1 MVDIN
6 EVVAIHPPIK
16 IGGLLATKS
25 IKFIDERQIKI
36 QFYIPHFLLLFCIY
50 GGIEMRAIIF
60 GLVVAFLLA
69 TTIGASA
76 TTTTNIT
83 WDGGGVVNV
92 NWNSGD
98 DAEMIFST
106 IGSEIEGNLIAE
118 DKDDN
123 PYGYGIDT
131 SDVKVSAKV
140 KNGGIIYWFNRTDSY
155 KSMYGEPGQEV
166 YTHIESD
173 DEATFDWHSWSNYA
187 RYRSKNYK
195 WKNNNQITAK
205 GDHYI
210 FHSFYV
216 NKNNGASI
224 MINASG
230 KTELTIMNEDHWG
243 NSFKFGKGCGCYTNA
258 KVTIDG
264 SGYFSQIATAEHHL
278 ETDTGIEIDGEAFY
292 QVCAKFAD
300 GFHFGNFALEGS

>member
-1 MVDIN
+1 
-6 EVVAIHPPIK
+6 
-16 IGGLLATKS
+16 
-25 IKFIDERQIKI
+25 
-36 QFYIPHFLLLFCIY
+36 
-50 GGIEMRAIIF
+50 MRAIIF

-76 TTTTNIT
+76 TTTKVK
-83 WDGGGVVNV
+83 WDGSGVVNV
-92 NWNSGD
+92 KWNSDD
-98 DAEMIFST
+98 DAKMTFYT
-106 IGSEIEGNLIAE
+106 GGNEIKGRIIME
-118 DKDDN
+118 DMNDD
-123 PYGYGIDT
+123 PYGYGVDT

-140 KNGGIIYWFNRTDSY
+140 KNGGEIGYWFKRTDSHE
-155 KSMYGEPGQEV
+155 SMYGKAGQEV
-166 YTHIESD
+166 YTYIGSD
-173 DEATFDWHSWSNYA
+173 NKATFDWHSWSNYA
-187 RYRSKNYK
+187 RYRSKNYG

-243 NSFKFGKGCGCYTNA
+243 SGFKFGKGCGCHTNA

-264 SGYFSQIATAEHHL
+264 SGFFNQVATAKHHL
-278 ETDTGIEIDGEAFY
+278 ETDTGIEIDGNAYY
-292 QVCAKFAD
+292 QVYAEFAD